1 MFAFIKHIKTSMLK
15 LPPPTQI
22 MGYKDFDEM
31 KESGHYKKLLD
42 QFKEKIINKDVDSIF
57 KLRKMLNR
65 VATDKQISRVSELEK
80 RDYGIRYI
88 AQNSRKLDK
97 IVRSLNTY
105 LDEATQ
111 DESILDNLGVS
122 IKLIRSN
129 TKYNVRLRNDM
140 DSRERIDGIP
150 STLNSRTTYDRA
162 SQRNRG
168 FSKYVSLSLPL
179 YIFRI
184 KIITPTM
191 DVSDGMQRG
200 EQGNDSFKV
209 PIPWDLDFMLVY
221 EIGKF
226 LPKLLIEDF
235 VLLDEMENYTDLLNY
250 IHREMRSQRD
260 GEHQMAS
267 IDYESGDSEWDMS
280 EEDSGLIRQH
290 YYNRHRST
298 DNTIIFT
305 GVTGY
310 HRRPRYPHPFIANHD
325 TATPCWAGWREEL
338 DKARKNIDVR
348 RLAFLIKGWA
358 TIYNQTSHPHH
369 NISNFMLGLPQVAKD
384 RGWTQSQVNYECWE
398 QHENP
403 DLCDE
408 IECALRNSCEAF
420 ISFNG
425 KDNKV
430 EPNVENDYEETTNN
444 YYHINGIK
452 INKLSPEEKER
463 LMSNNNQGG
472 NNE

>member
-42 QFKEKIINKDVDSIF
+42 QFKEKVINEDVDSIF
-57 KLRKMLNR
+57 KLRKILNR

-88 AQNSRKLDK
+88 AQNARKLDK

-105 LDEATQ
+105 LDKTTQ

-122 IKLIRSN
+122 IRLIRNNSR
-129 TKYNVRLRNDM
+129 YNVRLRNDM

-150 STLNSRTTYDRA
+150 HTLNSRTTYDRA
-162 SQRNRG
+162 SERNRG
-168 FSKYVSLSLPL
+168 FSKYVALSLPL

-184 KIITPTM
+184 KIINPTM
-191 DVSDGMQRG
+191 DVSDGVQRG

-221 EIGKF
+221 EIGKY

-235 VLLDEMENYTDLLNY
+235 VLLDEMDNYTDLLRY
-250 IHREMRSQRD
+250 IHREMRSERD
-260 GEHQMAS
+260 GEYQMAN
-267 IDYESGDSEWDMS
+267 IDYDSGDSEWNMS
-280 EEDSGLIRQH
+280 EEDSGLVRQH
-290 YYNRHRST
+290 YYNRHRGG
-298 DNTIIFT
+298 NNAIIFT
-305 GVTGY
+305 GATGY
-310 HRRPRYPHPFIANHD
+310 HRRPRHPHPFIANHD
-325 TATPCWAGWREEL
+325 TSTPCWAGWRGDL
-338 DKARKNIDVR
+338 DKARKDMDIR

-369 NISNFMLGLPQVAKD
+369 NISNFMLGLPKIAKD
-384 RGWTQSQVNYECWE
+384 RGWAHQQVSHECWD
-398 QHENP
+398 QHQNP

-408 IECALRNSCEAF
+408 IECTLRNSCEAF

-425 KDNKV
+425 KDKIV
-430 EPNVENDYEETTNN
+430 ETVTGNS
-444 YYHINGIK
+444 YYDIDGVR
-452 INKLSPEEKER
+452 INKLSSEEKER